1 LRDNQAATIM
11 GAPRRR
17 DYHPDCRRLLILID
31 ALQAGVIAWQSRM
44 PKPARG

>member
-31 ALQAGVIAWQSRM
+31 ALQSCTDWRAQCF
-44 PKPARG
+44 